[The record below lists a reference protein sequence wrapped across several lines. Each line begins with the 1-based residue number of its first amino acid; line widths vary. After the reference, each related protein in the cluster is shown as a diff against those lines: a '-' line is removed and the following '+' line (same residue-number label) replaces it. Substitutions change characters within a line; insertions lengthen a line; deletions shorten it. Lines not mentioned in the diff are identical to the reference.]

1 LKVIL
6 LLVFRHGRDKLFSRC
21 SISGVG
27 YPVVM
32 NIPGGNYQNMAG
44 RGRSFRLET
53 EIEKS
58 REESN
63 WKKVVDLAEQ
73 LKLRSPDSG
82 EFLE

>member
-1 LKVIL
+1 LQD
-6 LLVFRHGRDKLFSRC
+6 FRHGREKLFSRC

-32 NIPGGNYQNMAG
+32 NVPGGNYQNMAG
-44 RGRSFRLET
+44 RCRSFRLEA

-58 REESN
+58 REEST

>member
-1 LKVIL
+1 
-6 LLVFRHGRDKLFSRC
+6 
-21 SISGVG
+21 
-27 YPVVM
+27 
-32 NIPGGNYQNMAG
+32 MAG
-44 RGRSFRLET
+44 RGRSFRIET